1 MNAMAVLKVRK
12 YGDPVL
18 RRRATP
24 VREITPEIR
33 RTVEDMIETMYD
45 EVGIGLAAPQ
55 VGVSLRL
62 MVVGHDNGRDAR
74 AIVNPVITEQGGEI
88 TSEEG
93 CLSLP
98 GIFAPVTRAEW
109 VRLEG
114 QDLEGQPVSIKAR
127 GLVARVFQHEM
138 DHLDGVLFID
148 RLDPMTRDRIKRRIK
163 KEGFPAESNKAL
175 AL

>member
-1 MNAMAVLKVRK
+1 MAVLKVRK

-18 RRRATP
+18 RRRAAP
-24 VREITPEIR
+24 VGEVTPEIR
-33 RTVEDMIETMYD
+33 KMVGDMVDTMYD

-55 VGVSLRL
+55 VGISLRL
-62 MVVGHDNGRDAR
+62 MVVGHDNGREAR
-74 AIVNPVITEQGGEI
+74 AIVNPVITEQGGEV
-88 TSEEG
+88 TAEEG

-109 VRLEG
+109 VKLEG
-114 QDLEGQPVSIKAR
+114 QDLEGQPVSIRAR
-127 GLVARVFQHEM
+127 GLTARVFQHEM

-148 RLDPMTRDRIKRRIK
+148 RLDSMTRDRIKRRIK

>member
-1 MNAMAVLKVRK
+1 MAVLAVRK

-18 RRRATP
+18 RRRAAP

-33 RTVEDMIETMYD
+33 RTVEDMVETMYD

-62 MVVGHDNGRDAR
+62 MVVGDDKSGAPR
-74 AIVNPVITEQGGEI
+74 ALVNPVIAESGGEV
-88 TSEEG
+88 TAEEG

-109 VRLEG
+109 VRLEA
-114 QDLEGQPVSIKAR
+114 QDLDGTPVSIRAK
-127 GLVARVFQHEM
+127 GLTARVFQHEM
-138 DHLDGVLFID
+138 DHLDVVLFID

-163 KEGFPAESNKAL
+163 KDGFPAESNRAL